1 MERTYAIDWYPTK
14 DGPVTVRRTM
24 ISISKATG
32 ETHIDAKR
40 ALNLFIKSC
49 GNLKKNTI
57 VRLRE
62 FDQNKKQLGEDIV
75 PSENETSLPVHP
87 S

>member
-32 ETHIDAKR
+32 ETNIDAKR

-75 PSENETSLPVHP
+75 PSENENAIIP
-87 S
+87 SGR

>member
-40 ALNLFIKSC
+40 ALNLFFIKAQF
-49 GNLKKNTI
+49 L
-57 VRLRE
+57 L
-62 FDQNKKQLGEDIV
+62 
-75 PSENETSLPVHP
+75 
-87 S
+87 